1 MWGEVIG
8 GGGGF
13 GTKFEITYQTL
24 TTSKFE
30 YHASIYHYFIKTL
43 KNQGKIEN
51 VNIIKDEF
59 I

>member
-1 MWGEVIG
+1 MHGHCV
-8 GGGGF
+8 